1 MDSVGVVS
9 GLMKCLAVATL
20 SISCLWWRGLR
31 VWLVFPLKIIEIALF
46 PVDFISSC
54 DQLLTVKTKT
64 TSCKCFFEISFLNIA
79 AFLTP

>member
-9 GLMKCLAVATL
+9 GLMKCLAVVTL
-20 SISCLWWRGLR
+20 SISCLWWRG

-54 DQLLTVKTKT
+54 DQLLAVKTKT

-79 AFLTP
+79 AFLAP